1 LFSGRCNRP
10 EEGLPSADAVLEEV
24 DRVLTS
30 SVFTH
35 AARLSRFLKY
45 GVECALAGRTDVNEY
60 AIGVDVFGR
69 PPSFDPRIDPIVRV
83 DARRLRSKLR
93 EYYENEG
100 AGDSLE
106 ICLPLRTYIPVF
118 RKRSPEPLP
127 EPPVEGG
134 PRILK
139 CIIVFPITALS
150 TDRED
155 HFFAEGLNQ
164 EVIHALA
171 TRTEFRIVAGEAAPG
186 PARPDVRNCAAYEAD
201 AAAWG
206 TVRRV
211 EGAYRISAE
220 MFGIPDRTIL
230 WSHIFQEKLDGAV
243 SAQPRI
249 AGAISEALQLTRAEA
264 GNRHDLSATIA

>member
-10 EEGLPSADAVLEEV
+10 DEAAPSADAVLEET

-30 SVFTH
+30 TVFTH

-118 RKRSPEPLP
+118 RERSPEPP
-127 EPPVEGG
+127 KEGG
-134 PRILK
+134 RRILK
-139 CIIVFPITALS
+139 CIIVFPFAALS
-150 TDRED
+150 IEQED
-155 HFFAEGLNQ
+155 HFFAEGLSQ

-171 TRTEFRIVAGEAAPG
+171 TGAEFRIVAGEPASC

-201 AAAWG
+201 AAVWG

-211 EGAYRISAE
+211 EGGFRISAE

-230 WSHIFQEKLDGAV
+230 WSHMFQEKLDGAV

-249 AGAISEALQLTRAEA
+249 AGAISEALRLTRAEA
-264 GNRHDLSATIA
+264 ENRLHLSATVA